1 VPNPNPQASADPK
14 VRLAL
19 AREVVAKLI
28 AGNKRYVD
36 HESGKRGK
44 SDLRNTSGVEMLEAD
59 PLIGAKAPMAV
70 VVSCARSCGAFGSAC
85 MMFDTAPGEL
95 QMIRTMSNNIGTSGS
110 IIGSIELALGLAEA
124 INELP
129 PVLLVVGN
137 TQNDVVEEAVIR
149 AMTAQGRGN
158 SCPKPKVFKGQ
169 QDAPLVLLDQMV
181 KVARD
186 ALDQQP
192 NATFVRLCELTTKL
206 NMYQSIENMM
216 MSSRY
221 IFNLVAAEQIWLLAG
236 VFDMVTKRVSFL
248 GEHPSKARLLKSPPP
263 FHYVRTA
270 ADEVM
275 PAEEALAVLYS
286 GNQRYICGQGG
297 ILNQTV
303 DQVQLRNM
311 TAESGQNPQ
320 AIVLGCADS
329 RAPLEI
335 FFDVK
340 PGDLFVLR
348 NAGNTC
354 PSSRD
359 MMIGSAEYAILVLRT
374 KLVVVTGHT
383 KCGAVNAALQTV
395 QQYAKERG
403 LEHLTPE
410 DITNMIASLEGS
422 SGSIG
427 NVLQNI
433 VRNAAEAIRQLPD
446 GTMKEQAELAIEINV
461 FSTIEKLIQNSEVL
475 RKGVASGDLMVHGT
489 VYNISSGAV
498 KWLGPHPRLQEIVQA
513 EMPLHMW
520 NTTPYVRSEAAA
532 PSAAVEEIIT
542 RLKEG
547 NERFMNGETL
557 SADGQ
562 NKGSLSSLETT
573 VEFEVGK
580 VTKFEDGIAPPPG
593 RGTLGGKLGKLTSA
607 SLDFLPQFPKAQPT
621 SPNSSSTI
629 GRRVRSTT
637 MSNLLA
643 GMPSSSSAIDP
654 FAIVLAGAEKNTAV
668 ERIFDVLRTPSLLCC
683 CFARFHA
690 APHVRPGHQL
700 RLRALLATL
709 PPSLYAYPSLCAYP
723 FSLPLPLSVRLPVS
737 ECDFSCCW
745 QRASSSSSATWAS
758 SRAAGTVR
766 CSSR

>member
-1 VPNPNPQASADPK
+1 M
-14 VRLAL
+14 
-19 AREVVAKLI
+19 LI
-28 AGNKRYVD
+28 
-36 HESGKRGK
+36 
-44 SDLRNTSGVEMLEAD
+44 L
-59 PLIGAKAPMAV
+59 
-70 VVSCARSCGAFGSAC
+70 
-85 MMFDTAPGEL
+85 
-95 QMIRTMSNNIGTSGS
+95 
-110 IIGSIELALGLAEA
+110 
-124 INELP
+124 
-129 PVLLVVGN
+129 GN

-149 AMTAQGRGN
+149 AMTAQGRGD

-192 NATFVRLCELTTKL
+192 NATFIRLCELTTKL

-221 IFNLVAAEQIWLLAG
+221 IFDLVAAEQIWLLAG

-248 GEHPSKARLLKSPPP
+248 GEHPSKARLLKTPPP

-286 GNQRYICGQGG
+286 GNQRYICGKGG

-403 LEHLTPE
+403 LEQLTPKE
-410 DITNMIASLEGS
+410 IDNIIASLEGS

-433 VRNAAEAIRQLPD
+433 VRNAAESIRQLPN

-513 EMPLHMW
+513 ELPMHVW

-532 PSAAVEEIIT
+532 PSAEIEKILT

-547 NERFMNGETL
+547 NERFMNGETI
-557 SADGQ
+557 SAAAAPRLDMPVEQVTEGT
-562 NKGSLSSLETT
+562 GS
-573 VEFEVGK
+573 G
-580 VTKFEDGIAPPPG
+580 
-593 RGTLGGKLGKLTSA
+593 
-607 SLDFLPQFPKAQPT
+607 
-621 SPNSSSTI
+621 TI

-637 MSNLLA
+637 LMTLLA
-643 GMPSSSSAIDP
+643 DTPPTSLAIDP

-668 ERIFDVLRTPSLLCC
+668 EKIFDVLRTPSHRCY
-683 CFARFHA
+683 CFTRCHA
-690 APHVRPGHQL
+690 APRVPG
-700 RLRALLATL
+700 
-709 PPSLYAYPSLCAYP
+709 P
-723 FSLPLPLSVRLPVS
+723 
-737 ECDFSCCW
+737 
-745 QRASSSSSATWAS
+745 ASS
-758 SRAAGTVR
+758 
-766 CSSR
+766 

>member
-1 VPNPNPQASADPK
+1 MPNPNPQASADPK

-192 NATFVRLCELTTKL
+192 NATFVRLCELTNKL
-206 NMYQSIENMM
+206 NLYQSIENMM
-216 MSSRY
+216 TSSRY
-221 IFNLVAAEQIWLLAG
+221 ILDLVAAEQIRLLAG
-236 VFDMVTKRVSFL
+236 VFDTVTKRVSFL
-248 GEHPSKARLLKSPPP
+248 GEHPSKARLLQNPPP

-297 ILNQTV
+297 ILNHTV
-303 DQVQLRNM
+303 DQVQLRKM

-513 EMPLHMW
+513 EMPMHVW
-520 NTTPYVRSEAAA
+520 NITPYVRSEAAA
-532 PSAAVEEIIT
+532 PGAEVENIIT

-557 SADGQ
+557 SRPQTPAMTPVPLPTVPPP
-562 NKGSLSSLETT
+562 SLGTLQQSGRSNGDRDNSVPME
-573 VEFEVGK
+573 VEH
-580 VTKFEDGIAPPPG
+580 VTKLEDASTHPPG
-593 RGTLGGKLGKLTSA
+593 RGSLGGKLGQMKLTSSA
-607 SLDFLPQFPKAQPT
+607 SLETLPQFSRARPAG
-621 SPNSSSTI
+621 PNGTGTGTGTI

-637 MSNLLA
+637 LMNLLA
-643 GMPSSSSAIDP
+643 DTPPDSSAIDP
-654 FAIVLAGAEKNTAV
+654 FAIILAGAEKNTAV
-668 ERIFDVLRTPSLLCC
+668 EKIFDVLRT
-683 CFARFHA
+683 A
-690 APHVRPGHQL
+690 
-700 RLRALLATL
+700 
-709 PPSLYAYPSLCAYP
+709 PPS
-723 FSLPLPLSVRLPVS
+723 SVAASPVSMLLPVPG
-737 ECDFSCCW
+737 
-745 QRASSSSSATWAS
+745 QQHA
-758 SRAAGTVR
+758 
-766 CSSR
+766 

>member
-1 VPNPNPQASADPK
+1 
-14 VRLAL
+14 
-19 AREVVAKLI
+19 
-28 AGNKRYVD
+28 
-36 HESGKRGK
+36 
-44 SDLRNTSGVEMLEAD
+44 
-59 PLIGAKAPMAV
+59 
-70 VVSCARSCGAFGSAC
+70 
-85 MMFDTAPGEL
+85 
-95 QMIRTMSNNIGTSGS
+95 
-110 IIGSIELALGLAEA
+110 
-124 INELP
+124 
-129 PVLLVVGN
+129 
-137 TQNDVVEEAVIR
+137 
-149 AMTAQGRGN
+149 
-158 SCPKPKVFKGQ
+158 
-169 QDAPLVLLDQMV
+169 
-181 KVARD
+181 
-186 ALDQQP
+186 
-192 NATFVRLCELTTKL
+192 
-206 NMYQSIENMM
+206 
-216 MSSRY
+216 
-221 IFNLVAAEQIWLLAG
+221 
-236 VFDMVTKRVSFL
+236 
-248 GEHPSKARLLKSPPP
+248 
-263 FHYVRTA
+263 
-270 ADEVM
+270 
-275 PAEEALAVLYS
+275 
-286 GNQRYICGQGG
+286 
-297 ILNQTV
+297 
-303 DQVQLRNM
+303 M

>member
-1 VPNPNPQASADPK
+1 
-14 VRLAL
+14 
-19 AREVVAKLI
+19 
-28 AGNKRYVD
+28 
-36 HESGKRGK
+36 
-44 SDLRNTSGVEMLEAD
+44 MLEDD
-59 PLIGAKAPMAV
+59 PLSGAKTPMAI

-85 MMFDTAPGEL
+85 TMFDTAPGEL
-95 QMIRTMSNNIGTSGS
+95 QMIRTMGNSIGTSGS
-110 IIGSIELALGLAEA
+110 IIGSIELSLGLAEA
-124 INELP
+124 VDELP
-129 PVLLVVGN
+129 PVVLILGN

-149 AMTAQGRGN
+149 AMTAQGRGD

-186 ALDQQP
+186 ALGQQP
-192 NATFVRLCELTTKL
+192 NATFIRLCELTTKL
-206 NMYQSIENMM
+206 NLYQSIENMM
-216 MSSRY
+216 TSSRY
-221 IFNLVAAEQIWLLAG
+221 IFDLVAAEQIWLLAG

-248 GEHPSKARLLKSPPP
+248 GEHPSKARLLKTPPP

-286 GNQRYICGQGG
+286 GNQRYICGKGG

-403 LEHLTPE
+403 LEQLTPE

-513 EMPLHMW
+513 ELPMHVW

-532 PSAAVEEIIT
+532 PSAEIEKILT

-547 NERFMNGETL
+547 NERFMNGETI
-557 SADGQ
+557 SAAAAPRLDMPVEQVTEGT
-562 NKGSLSSLETT
+562 GS
-573 VEFEVGK
+573 G
-580 VTKFEDGIAPPPG
+580 
-593 RGTLGGKLGKLTSA
+593 
-607 SLDFLPQFPKAQPT
+607 
-621 SPNSSSTI
+621 TI
-629 GRRVRSTT
+629 GRRARSTAQP
-637 MSNLLA
+637 SPEELLVNT
-643 GMPSSSSAIDP
+643 PPNSPVIDP

-668 ERIFDVLRTPSLLCC
+668 EKIFDVLRTPSHRCY
-683 CFARFHA
+683 CFTRCHA
-690 APHVRPGHQL
+690 APRVPG
-700 RLRALLATL
+700 
-709 PPSLYAYPSLCAYP
+709 P
-723 FSLPLPLSVRLPVS
+723 
-737 ECDFSCCW
+737 
-745 QRASSSSSATWAS
+745 ASS
-758 SRAAGTVR
+758 
-766 CSSR
+766 

>member
-1 VPNPNPQASADPK
+1 MPNGCRAHHCSHVPDPNLRLQSSADPK
-14 VRLAL
+14 ARLAL
-19 AREVVAKLI
+19 AREVVAKLVT
-28 AGNKRYVD
+28 GNKRYVD

-44 SDLRNTSGVEMLEAD
+44 GDLRNTSGVEMLEDD
-59 PLIGAKAPMAV
+59 PLSGAKAPMAV
-70 VVSCARSCGAFGSAC
+70 VVSCARSGGAFGSAC
-85 MMFDTAPGEL
+85 KMFDTAPGEL
-95 QMIRTMSNNIGTSGS
+95 QMIRTMGNIIGTSGS
-110 IIGSIELALGLAEA
+110 IIGSIELALGLAKA
-124 INELP
+124 TNELP
-129 PVLLVVGN
+129 PVVLVVGN

-149 AMTAQGRGN
+149 AMTAQGRGD

-186 ALDQQP
+186 ALGQQP
-192 NATFVRLCELTTKL
+192 NATFIRLCELTTKL
-206 NMYQSIENMM
+206 NLYQSIENMM
-216 MSSRY
+216 TSSRY
-221 IFNLVAAEQIWLLAG
+221 IFDLVAAEQIWLLAG

-248 GEHPSKARLLKSPPP
+248 GEHPSKARLLKTPPP

-270 ADEVM
+270 ADEEM
-275 PAEEALAVLYS
+275 PAEEALAVLYA

-297 ILNQTV
+297 ILNQSV

-329 RAPLEI
+329 RCPLEI

-359 MMIGSAEYAILVLRT
+359 MMIGSAEYAILHLRT

-403 LEHLTPE
+403 LEQLTPK
-410 DITNMIASLEGS
+410 DIDNIIASLEGS

-433 VRNAAEAIRQLPD
+433 VRNAAEAIRQLPN

-513 EMPLHMW
+513 ELPMHVW

-532 PSAAVEEIIT
+532 PSAEIEKILT

-547 NERFMNGETL
+547 NERFMNGETI
-557 SADGQ
+557 SAAAAPRLDMPVEQVTEGT
-562 NKGSLSSLETT
+562 GS
-573 VEFEVGK
+573 G
-580 VTKFEDGIAPPPG
+580 
-593 RGTLGGKLGKLTSA
+593 
-607 SLDFLPQFPKAQPT
+607 
-621 SPNSSSTI
+621 TI
-629 GRRVRSTT
+629 GRRARSTAQP
-637 MSNLLA
+637 SPEELLVNT
-643 GMPSSSSAIDP
+643 PPDSPVIDP

-668 ERIFDVLRTPSLLCC
+668 EKIFDVLRTPSHRCY
-683 CFARFHA
+683 CFTRCHA
-690 APHVRPGHQL
+690 APRVPG
-700 RLRALLATL
+700 
-709 PPSLYAYPSLCAYP
+709 P
-723 FSLPLPLSVRLPVS
+723 
-737 ECDFSCCW
+737 
-745 QRASSSSSATWAS
+745 ASS
-758 SRAAGTVR
+758 
-766 CSSR
+766 

>member
-1 VPNPNPQASADPK
+1 
-14 VRLAL
+14 
-19 AREVVAKLI
+19 
-28 AGNKRYVD
+28 
-36 HESGKRGK
+36 
-44 SDLRNTSGVEMLEAD
+44 MLEDD
-59 PLIGAKAPMAV
+59 PLNGAKAPMAV
-70 VVSCARSCGAFGSAC
+70 VVSCSRSSGAFGSAC
-85 MMFDTAPGEL
+85 TMFDTAPGEL
-95 QMIRTMSNNIGTSGS
+95 QMIRTMGNSIGTSGS
-110 IIGSIELALGLAEA
+110 IIGSIELSLGLAEA
-124 INELP
+124 VDELP
-129 PVLLVVGN
+129 PVVLILGN

-149 AMTAQGRGN
+149 AMTAQGRGD

-192 NATFVRLCELTTKL
+192 NATFIRLCELTTKL

-221 IFNLVAAEQIWLLAG
+221 IFDLVAAEQIWLLAG

-248 GEHPSKARLLKSPPP
+248 GEHPSKARLLKTPPP

-270 ADEVM
+270 ADEEM
-275 PAEEALAVLYS
+275 PAEEALAVLYA

-297 ILNQTV
+297 ILNQSV

-329 RAPLEI
+329 RCPLEI

-359 MMIGSAEYAILVLRT
+359 MMIGSAEYAILHLRT

-403 LEHLTPE
+403 LEQLTPE

-513 EMPLHMW
+513 EMPMHVW

-532 PSAAVEEIIT
+532 PSAEIEKILT

-557 SADGQ
+557 SRPQTPAMTPV
-562 NKGSLSSLETT
+562 SLTT
-573 VEFEVGK
+573 VAPPSLGTLQQSGRSNSDWDQSVQLEVEH
-580 VTKFEDGIAPPPG
+580 VTKFEDASALPPG
-593 RGTLGGKLGKLTSA
+593 RGSLGGKLGKLASS
-607 SLDFLPQFPKAQPT
+607 SLDALPQFSRAQRAG
-621 SPNSSSTI
+621 PNGTGTGSGTI

-637 MSNLLA
+637 LMNLLA
-643 GMPSSSSAIDP
+643 DTPPTSLAIDP

-668 ERIFDVLRTPSLLCC
+668 ERIFDVLRTPSHLCC
-683 CFARFHA
+683 CFTRCHA
-690 APHVRPGHQL
+690 APRVPG
-700 RLRALLATL
+700 
-709 PPSLYAYPSLCAYP
+709 P
-723 FSLPLPLSVRLPVS
+723 
-737 ECDFSCCW
+737 
-745 QRASSSSSATWAS
+745 ASS
-758 SRAAGTVR
+758 
-766 CSSR
+766 

>member
-1 VPNPNPQASADPK
+1 
-14 VRLAL
+14 
-19 AREVVAKLI
+19 
-28 AGNKRYVD
+28 
-36 HESGKRGK
+36 
-44 SDLRNTSGVEMLEAD
+44 MLEDD
-59 PLIGAKAPMAV
+59 PLSGAKTPMAI

-85 MMFDTAPGEL
+85 TMFDTAPGEL
-95 QMIRTMSNNIGTSGS
+95 QMIRTMGNSIGTSGS
-110 IIGSIELALGLAEA
+110 IIGSIELSLGLAEA
-124 INELP
+124 VDELP
-129 PVLLVVGN
+129 PPVVLILGN

-149 AMTAQGRGN
+149 AMTAQGRGD

-186 ALDQQP
+186 ALGQQP
-192 NATFVRLCELTTKL
+192 NATFIRLCELTTKL
-206 NMYQSIENMM
+206 NLYQSIENMM
-216 MSSRY
+216 TSSRY
-221 IFNLVAAEQIWLLAG
+221 IFDLVAAEQIWLLAG

-248 GEHPSKARLLKSPPP
+248 GEHPSKARLLKTPPP

-270 ADEVM
+270 ADEEM
-275 PAEEALAVLYS
+275 PAEEALAVLYA

-297 ILNQTV
+297 ILNQSV

-403 LEHLTPE
+403 LEQLTPE
-410 DITNMIASLEGS
+410 NIDNMIASLEGS

-513 EMPLHMW
+513 EMPMHVW

-532 PSAAVEEIIT
+532 PSAEIDKIIT

-562 NKGSLSSLETT
+562 VKGSQSSLEMT
-573 VEFEVGK
+573 VEFDVGK
-580 VTKFEDGIAPPPG
+580 VTKFEDGSAPPPG
-593 RGTLGGKLGKLTSA
+593 RGSLGGKLGKLTST
-607 SLDFLPQFPKAQPT
+607 SLDFLPQLPKAQPT
-621 SPNSSSTI
+621 SPNSTSTI

-637 MSNLLA
+637 MSRLLA
-643 GMPSSSSAIDP
+643 DTPSPSSAIDP

-668 ERIFDVLRTPSLLCC
+668 EKIFDVLRTPSHLAPPVSMLVLVSTARPAAADNANFWHRLLLS
-683 CFARFHA
+683 
-690 APHVRPGHQL
+690 L
-700 RLRALLATL
+700 R
-709 PPSLYAYPSLCAYP
+709 
-723 FSLPLPLSVRLPVS
+723 LPLSLHLPLSLRLPVS
-737 ECDFSCCW
+737 
-745 QRASSSSSATWAS
+745 
-758 SRAAGTVR
+758 
-766 CSSR
+766 